1 MTKHVRQTIV
11 LLAKLRCA
19 ADSDRTVRGG
29 DLCRGAPPP
38 PARSRRFN
46 PRRPSGILNGAALL
60 AVIIFSRLWPSV
72 LPANMIPW

>member
-29 DLCRGAPPP
+29 DLCRGAPPQL
-38 PARSRRFN
+38 
-46 PRRPSGILNGAALL
+46 RRPRDRDASILAGRLG
-60 AVIIFSRLWPSV
+60 FSMELHFLPSSSSV
-72 LPANMIPW
+72 GFGLPCCPRT